1 MIASCN
7 CFLHIR
13 DRIVI
18 IRTSEKAIFRR
29 IRESSLQIYPRD
41 RSHLIG
47 FNSPCRKIKST
58 RIEFPRT
65 SAWRCTIASCT
76 LSRITAVAEQ
86 QHLQRQNIEYLR
98 AETAASCGRE
108 KGRERERE
116 KGERERKGEL
126 VRSTQR
132 GSYRKCSRSIVG
144 AASGASQRAVAII
157 VVVVV
162 VVAAFCSSSGVE
174 PEAKERER
182 ERERG
187 VGERRRGKR
196 EGEERKRVISDVAVA
211 AFIPLARTTLHPRS
225 RPCSRHPPCG
235 LSAATPPLSPPPPL
249 PSAGAQSRATT
260 EIRLAIIVDDKVE
273 QCRTPRHEDVRA

>member
-187 VGERRRGKR
+187 GGAEKREEGRRGEETCYLGRRRR
-196 EGEERKRVISDVAVA
+196 RVHPPRAYHPPPSLPSLLSSPSLWTFGRNPP
-211 AFIPLARTTLHPRS
+211 FIPPS
-225 RPCSRHPPCG
+225 
-235 LSAATPPLSPPPPL
+235 PLTFRWSPVT
-249 PSAGAQSRATT
+249 R
-260 EIRLAIIVDDKVE
+260 D
-273 QCRTPRHEDVRA
+273 H